1 MNYTLLDKINSPAD
15 LKGLSIN
22 ELKELCSQI
31 RGYMIECC
39 SQNPGHLGASLGSV
53 ELAVALH
60 YVYNTPQDRIV
71 WDVGH
76 QAYAHKIITGRKE
89 EFRNNRK
96 KGGLSPFP
104 KMSESPYDSFGT
116 GHASTSVSAALG
128 LATASELLGDKKKAV
143 AVVGDGAAT
152 GGLVFEGLNNAGAS
166 KTDILIVLNDNQ
178 IAIDENVGGM
188 HNYLLRIRTS
198 ERYNK
203 YKNKIWNYLGAGWIR
218 RLVKKLAAA
227 VKHFFFKQGSLFES
241 FGLRYFGPIDGNSL
255 DELIP
260 ILLKLKNIGGPKL
273 LHIKTVKGKGYAPAE
288 EHQKEWHAPG
298 KFDILSGEKIRKE
311 GEPLKYQQVFGQTIV
326 DLAKNNPKIVGITPA
341 MLSGGQLCDLMKIYP
356 QRTFDVGIAEEHA
369 VTFSAGLAA
378 GGMLPVCNIYSS
390 FLQRAYDQIIH
401 DAALQGL
408 KVIFT
413 IDRGGLVGEDGAT
426 HNGALDLAYLRTI
439 PCITEM
445 APLNELE
452 LRDMLYSA
460 TLDEYT
466 GPVTIRYPRGG
477 CEGLPIPEGYKRIA
491 RGKGEKLS
499 DGKDIAVLSIGT
511 IGNKVAQALQMA
523 AKEGITPAHY
533 NMRFLKPF
541 DVELVK
547 EIANKYKAILT
558 VEDGTIVGGLYGA
571 VCETLAPVSHNCT
584 IKGLGIPDAFIE
596 QGTVAQQMEECGID
610 AKGIFE
616 ELKRISASL
625 K

>member
-1 MNYTLLDKINSPAD
+1 MDYTLLNKINSPAD
-15 LKGLSIN
+15 LKDLSIN
-22 ELKELCSQI
+22 ELKELCAQI
-31 RGYMIECC
+31 REYMVECC
-39 SQNPGHLGASLGSV
+39 AKNPGHLGASLGSV

-76 QAYAHKIITGRKE
+76 QAYAHKIITGRREAFK
-89 EFRNNRK
+89 NNRT
-96 KGGLSPFP
+96 KGGLSGFP
-104 KMSESPYDSFGT
+104 KMSESEYDSFGT

-128 LATASELLGDKKKAV
+128 FATASQLLGDKKKAV
-143 AVVGDGAAT
+143 AVVGDGSAS

-188 HNYLLRIRTS
+188 HNYLLKIRTS
-198 ERYNK
+198 ERYNR
-203 YKNKIWNYLGAGWIR
+203 YKNKLWNYLGAGWIR
-218 RLVKKLAAA
+218 RLIKKTASAL
-227 VKHFFFKQGSLFES
+227 KNFFFKQGSLFEG

-273 LHIKTVKGKGYAPAE
+273 LHVNTVKGKGYAPAE

-298 KFDILSGEKIRKE
+298 KFDILTGERIHKE

-326 DLAKNNPKIVGITPA
+326 DLAKSNPKIVGITPA
-341 MLSGGQLCDLMKIYP
+341 MLSGGQLCDLMKVFP
-356 QRTFDVGIAEEHA
+356 ERTFDVGIAEEHA

-378 GGMLPVCNIYSS
+378 GGILPVCNIYSS

-401 DAALQGL
+401 DVALQNL

-439 PCITEM
+439 PGITEM

-466 GPVTIRYPRGG
+466 GPVTIRYPRG
-477 CEGLPIPEGYKRIA
+477 CCQGLPIPEGYKRIA
-491 RGKGEKLS
+491 RGKGEKLK

-511 IGNKVAQALQMA
+511 IGNKVSQALQMA
-523 AKEGITPAHY
+523 EKEGITPAHY
-533 NMRFLKPF
+533 NMRFLKPL
-541 DVELVK
+541 DEDLVQEVAK
-547 EIANKYKAILT
+547 THKAILT
-558 VEDGTIVGGLYGA
+558 VEDGTIIGGLYGA
-571 VCETLAPVSHNCT
+571 VCECLAQTEHNCR

-610 AKGIFE
+610 AAGILRALK
-616 ELKRISASL
+616 ELSESVR
-625 K
+625 